1 MKNVK
6 HAITK
11 DKPRG
16 GGRHRGYVLV
26 VTLGLL
32 VLAASLMVAVSRG
45 ALRHQ
50 TAARLAADELQHRW
64 AVVSVRNAT
73 LPYAESILAIEE
85 AERHRATLPPLP
97 LFRTQLR
104 LAGETLEVTVADE
117 QAKANVNLLLD
128 HADRMTAETR
138 LTAGLSSLAGGL
150 HIRLRPAGSP
160 LPAATTKAS
169 ATQPAAVAQAISG
182 FGQIFENPTPQMLMA
197 QHGDWRLADL
207 LTCWGTGQVNLRRIS
222 PEALGVAGGSLT
234 AIERGRL
241 IKARDDL
248 FSGRG
253 LQARLAAGAGVDS
266 DPIRRVVAAAGLNSR
281 NARGVP
287 AFTGISACYSVW
299 IIADDGRRS
308 SYYFSVR
315 DESEKEHPKTAA
327 MVW

>member
-1 MKNVK
+1 
-6 HAITK
+6 
-11 DKPRG
+11 
-16 GGRHRGYVLV
+16 
-26 VTLGLL
+26 
-32 VLAASLMVAVSRG
+32 MVAVSRG

-50 TAARLAADELQHRW
+50 AAARLAADEMQHRW
-64 AVVSVRNAT
+64 AVVSCRNAT

-104 LAGETLEVTVADE
+104 LGGETLEVTVADE

-128 HADRMTAETR
+128 HADRTTAETR
-138 LTAGLSSLAGGL
+138 LTAGLASLAGGL
-150 HIRLRPAGSP
+150 HVRLRPAGSP
-160 LPAATTKAS
+160 APVATTRAS
-169 ATQPAAVAQAISG
+169 TTQPAAVAQAISG
-182 FGQIFENPTPQMLMA
+182 FGQIFESPTPQMLMTR
-197 QHGDWRLADL
+197 HGDWRLADL
-207 LTCWGTGQVNLRRIS
+207 LTCWGTGQVNLRRVS
-222 PEALGVAGGSLT
+222 LDALRVVGGSLT

-253 LQARLAAGAGVDS
+253 LPVRPAAGGVDS
-266 DPIRRVVAAAGLNSR
+266 NPINRIVAAAGINARS
-281 NARGVP
+281 ARGVP
-287 AFTGISACYSVW
+287 TFTGVSACYSVW

-315 DESEKEHPKTAA
+315 DETEKEHPKTAA